1 MARRKLIS
9 DADILKTVLLRLLQG
24 GDRAIS
30 LREVARAT
38 GLSAPALVL
47 RFKTQ
52 QAMMIA
58 ALVQGWAILRQDAD
72 IAGQNLDGS
81 PKSVQ
86 DMLKN
91 QADLIDIPALL
102 THSLRHKQAAEA
114 ANTYREAI
122 EQLLAQHYGGGA
134 KGRNAAGAVF
144 AAWQGRL
151 AWGEAGGKS
160 FRFGEMIRSL
170 G

>member
-1 MARRKLIS
+1 MARKKIIS
-9 DADILKTVLLRLLQG
+9 DADILTTVLARLLQG

-47 RFKTQ
+47 RFKSQ
-52 QAMMIA
+52 HAMMIA
-58 ALVQGWAILRQDAD
+58 ALVQGWAILHQDAERAAQD
-72 IAGQNLDGS
+72 LGGGA
-81 PKSVQ
+81 KSVQ
-86 DMLKN
+86 DLLKH
-91 QADLIDIPALL
+91 QAELIDIPALL
-102 THSLRHKQAAEA
+102 THSLRDKQAAAA
-114 ANTYREAI
+114 ANAYREKIEAI
-122 EQLLAQHYGGGA
+122 LAQRFGGGA
-134 KGRNAAGAVF
+134 KGRNAAGAIF

-160 FRFGEMIRSL
+160 FRFGELIRSF